1 MKVILLKDVPNTGK
15 KNDIKEVS
23 PGFARNFLIPK
34 GLAVVAD
41 NESLKKLELKKK
53 VDSEN
58 AAKELKA
65 IEAIVSKIDGQE
77 AEINVKTGSEGQLFE
92 SVNKQKISERLK
104 EMGFDID
111 KESIVLESPIKE
123 IGEFPIKLKFAHN
136 LEAGIKI
143 IIKGSGE
150 K

>member
-65 IEAIVSKIDGQE
+65 IEAIVSKIDGQG